1 MRGRRGGKFCRGGIN
16 CRGRQAVPDTKSPYF
31 IEFSAMARRLLILG
45 FRGVKAALC
54 GVCRSSAML
63 FALGAASSALDAI
76 QSLTSPASSSSQS
89 TGFSQATADMFGL
102 APGASTSGN
111 STLPSGT
118 TGFSQISPATM
129 SALLAAQGQSSTQST
144 TSASTGGSQVTA
156 TSAVSTTSSS
166 AASSSYNAIEQQR
179 EANAISFSASPLSFS
194 V

>member
-1 MRGRRGGKFCRGGIN
+1 
-16 CRGRQAVPDTKSPYF
+16 
-31 IEFSAMARRLLILG
+31 
-45 FRGVKAALC
+45 
-54 GVCRSSAML
+54 ML

-129 SALLAAQGQSSTQST
+129 SALLAAQGQSSTQSA

-156 TSAVSTTSSS
+156 TSAASTTSSS

-179 EANAISFSASPLSFS
+179 EANAISFSANPFSFN

>member
-1 MRGRRGGKFCRGGIN
+1 MGGKFCRGRHQLPGE
-16 CRGRQAVPDTKSPYF
+16 PDGSRYKNPIFYWILCDGMAF
-31 IEFSAMARRLLILG
+31 AHPGFSR
-45 FRGVKAALC
+45 VKAALG
-54 GVCRSSAML
+54 GVCRSFAML

-76 QSLTSPASSSSQS
+76 QSLTSSASSSSQS

-102 APGASTSGN
+102 APGASTSGS

-118 TGFSQISPATM
+118 TGFSQLSPATM
-129 SALLAAQGQSSTQST
+129 SALLAAQSQSSTQST

-166 AASSSYNAIEQQR
+166 AASSSYNAIEQLTQR
-179 EANAISFSASPLSFS
+179 EANAISFSANPLSFN

>member
-1 MRGRRGGKFCRGGIN
+1 
-16 CRGRQAVPDTKSPYF
+16 
-31 IEFSAMARRLLILG
+31 
-45 FRGVKAALC
+45 
-54 GVCRSSAML
+54 
-63 FALGAASSALDAI
+63 
-76 QSLTSPASSSSQS
+76 
-89 TGFSQATADMFGL
+89 MFGL

-156 TSAVSTTSSS
+156 TSAASATSSS
-166 AASSSYNAIEQQR
+166 AASSSYNAIEQLTQR
-179 EANAISFSASPLSFS
+179 EANAISFSANPFSFN